1 VQPLPAGTTVVCTT
15 SLESVEGRKAWVT
28 AELRDRPGGQLY
40 SSARALY
47 VVAKKPMP
55 HLEGEFEF
63 RKKFATAWMDGCT
76 QL

>member
-15 SLESVEGRKAWVT
+15 SLESVAGRKAWVT
-28 AELRDRPGGQLY
+28 AELRDRPGGELY

-63 RKKFATAWMDGCT
+63 QRKAVTA
-76 QL
+76 